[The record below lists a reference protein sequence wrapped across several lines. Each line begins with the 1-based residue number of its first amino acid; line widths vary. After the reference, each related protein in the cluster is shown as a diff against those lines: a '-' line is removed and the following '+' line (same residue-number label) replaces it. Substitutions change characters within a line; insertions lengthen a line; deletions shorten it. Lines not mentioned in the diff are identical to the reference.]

1 MRKGPRI
8 PAPHLLSIPLQ
19 AAAAVAAWA
28 AWLGWDQ
35 HRDVHPD
42 GSKTGPYAAWQVIGL
57 GLTLLAL
64 TYRAASRGHPTAAVL
79 GTTTGLTAAASYD
92 WSDDASGLYMIGVSL
107 LTLTTLTTTTALTL
121 ALTTSR
127 RRRPTPKRN

>member
-1 MRKGPRI
+1 MRKRPRI

-19 AAAAVAAWA
+19 AAAAIAAWA

-42 GSKTGPYAAWQVIGL
+42 GSETGPYAAWQVIGL
-57 GLTLLAL
+57 ALTVLAL
-64 TYRAASRGHPTAAVL
+64 AYRAASRGHPTAAVL
-79 GTTTGLTAAASYD
+79 GTTTGLTAAAYYD

-121 ALTTSR
+121 ATSK
-127 RRRPTPKRN
+127 RRPPTPEKN